1 MRLFTYLSHTAS
13 KCDDI
18 SCGEVIR
25 ALNLEDEPELEDVE
39 ARISDNTRETRQW
52 KTRKET
58 AEATLKCKTSLLF
71 PVPCLNV
78 VAGVERDKTEAEDL
92 LSDYQAGLEA
102 LENGL
107 PFVPRVV
114 GKPKSSES
122 SSRGSKRKKSAKSQE
137 SPRKRKKT
145 SDDDDDDDFIVS
157 DDDDAFGDSDPEQ
170 GKDANSDEDEDDDNE
185 SSDIESGSNADN
197 DENEIQEDISIEN
210 VKAKIEEYQQIAKA
224 ARESRVRV
232 RKERKEAVDRLATLK
247 KNLARLQREKNAF
260 CSLKRSEVRDN
271 IAVIQLLSV
280 MDLLSS
286 LEMSSKKIFEWV

>member
-1 MRLFTYLSHTAS
+1 MENQEGNCRGDTEMQGLSLS
-13 KCDDI
+13 
-18 SCGEVIR
+18 
-25 ALNLEDEPELEDVE
+25 
-39 ARISDNTRETRQW
+39 
-52 KTRKET
+52 
-58 AEATLKCKTSLLF
+58 F
-71 PVPCLNV
+71 PVFRLNV
-78 VAGVERDKTEAEDL
+78 VVGVERDKTEADDL

-137 SPRKRKKT
+137 SPRKRTKIA
-145 SDDDDDDDFIVS
+145 DDYDDDDDFIVS
-157 DDDDAFGDSDPEQ
+157 DDDDEFDDSDSQQ

-185 SSDIESGSNADN
+185 GSDTESGSNADN
-197 DENEIQEDISIEN
+197 DENEIQEVISVEN
-210 VKAKIEEYQQIAKA
+210 VKAKIEEYKQITKA
-224 ARESRVRV
+224 ARESRVNL

-271 IAVIQLLSV
+271 VAVMQPKSV
-280 MDLLSS
+280 MDILSF
-286 LEMSSKKIFEWV
+286 LEMSSKKIFEWA